1 MSPMPVVKES
11 EMEMDY
17 AEGDEIHYAVIM
29 VTAANLDQA
38 KDIARALVEEEIV
51 ACVNILQGML
61 SIFRWKGKIEEG
73 AECLLIIKTRMSRLP
88 EVISRV
94 KSIHTYDVPEIIAL
108 PIIDGNP
115 AYLQW
120 IEEVT

>member
-1 MSPMPVVKES
+1 MPVVKES

-38 KDIARALVEEEIV
+38 KDIAHALVEEEIV

-73 AECLLIIKTRMSRLP
+73 AECLLIIKTRLQRLP
-88 EVISRV
+88 DVIGRV
-94 KSIHTYDVPEIIAL
+94 KALHSYDVPEIIAL

>member
-1 MSPMPVVKES
+1 M
-11 EMEMDY
+11 EMEYSD
-17 AEGDEIHYAVIM
+17 GDEIRYAVIM
-29 VTAANLDQA
+29 VTAAGIDQA
-38 KDIARALVEEEIV
+38 KEIAHALVEEEIV
-51 ACVNILQGML
+51 ACVNILDGML

-73 AECLLIIKTRMSRLP
+73 NECLLIIKTRMTRVAD
-88 EVISRV
+88 VISRV

-115 AYLQW
+115 SYLQW